1 LKWQEAEEFVI
12 KALQIR
18 INLWDGILEA
28 IKNK

>member
-12 KALQIR
+12 KTLQIR